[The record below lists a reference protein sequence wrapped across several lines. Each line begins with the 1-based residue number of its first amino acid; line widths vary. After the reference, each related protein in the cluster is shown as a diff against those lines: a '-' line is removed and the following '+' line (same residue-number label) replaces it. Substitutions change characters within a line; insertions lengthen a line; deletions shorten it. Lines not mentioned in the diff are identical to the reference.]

1 MKHKYQEAIVKK
13 LKTLPALAA
22 VLLALAG
29 CATKPEP
36 LPPVPTVGKFEILQH
51 KGTTLGVMSPPAWVE
66 AALNGS
72 KAVEKLPEYKN
83 EFVIVVDVTGGNLDG
98 VMNTASGLNAGPEVA
113 RYLSLRVK
121 DTFSG
126 AQVGDKDKIETYMER
141 CVKSVS
147 EASFSGIRKATDW
160 WVQLRWYKPN
170 NPKAFDHDEYRL
182 LQLYTVDKSVLEEQL
197 QKILAGVAADEPK
210 TPEKQ
215 RAMDL
220 VQQSFFDGF

>member
-1 MKHKYQEAIVKK
+1 MKISRV
-13 LKTLPALAA
+13 ALAA
-22 VLLALAG
+22 LAALLVLSA

-36 LPPVPTVGKFEILQH
+36 LPPTPTVGKFEILQH

-66 AALNGS
+66 AAINGS
-72 KAVEKLPEYKN
+72 RAVEKLPDYKN
-83 EFVIVVDVTGGNLDG
+83 DVVIVVDVTGGSLDG
-98 VMNTASGLNAGPEVA
+98 VMNDASRMNADTEVS

-147 EASFSGIRKATDW
+147 EARFTGIRKATDW

-170 NPKAFDHDEYRL
+170 NPKAFDHDE
-182 LQLYTVDKSVLEEQL
+182 
-197 QKILAGVAADEPK
+197 
-210 TPEKQ
+210 
-215 RAMDL
+215 
-220 VQQSFFDGF
+220 